1 MMDNPSDELL
11 DGFWPFLKRALML
24 LVPLWVFLLLWAA
37 GVPTI
42 AAAILAG
49 FSIASVIA
57 YEKYK
62 LKQLMNEGMRRDNVN
77 K

>member
-1 MMDNPSDELL
+1 MMEDPSDELL
-11 DGFWPFLKRALML
+11 EGFWPFLKRALLL
-24 LVPLWVFLLLWAA
+24 LVPLWVFLLLWTA

-49 FSIASVIA
+49 FSVASVIA

-62 LKQLMNEGMRRDNVN
+62 LKQLLNDD
-77 K
+77 